1 MKSFKQYLKEA
12 QAPFNTRSMI
22 FVNYESPALIL
33 SSTMIDRIFGQTK
46 VDAWH
51 VTDLDGLK
59 GLKRVEGKKSSIS
72 VLTDIEPGRV
82 KIFTKGVET
91 GGGYCVSLEGS
102 LLVSAD
108 FDIYSERLEGG
119 RRAIAIESDD
129 YPNLYKDMIKMQDK
143 MWNKYGEK
151 GKLDAGQDFNKLG
164 NSLTQKQKGQF
175 VKEWIDNCESI
186 LTKNKK
192 AQEELRKFGRSDWST
207 YNESVINQIKIKRI
221 YVINDNKLERFG
233 KSYELAKKEFKDV
246 LEVTSKR
253 MGEIV
258 KK

>member
-1 MKSFKQYLKEA
+1 MIRFKQYLKEA

-59 GLKRVEGKKSSIS
+59 GLKRIEGKKSSIS

-119 RRAIAIESDD
+119 RRAIAIESET

-164 NSLTQKQKGQF
+164 NSLDQKQKGQF
-175 VKEWIDNCESI
+175 IKEWIDNCEAI
-186 LTKNKK
+186 LKKNKK
-192 AQEELRKFGRSDWST
+192 AQEELRKIGRHELST
-207 YNESVINQIKIKRI
+207 YNESVVNQIKIKRV

-233 KSYELAKKEFKDV
+233 TRYKLAKEMFKDV

-253 MGEIV
+253 MGEII
-258 KK
+258 K